1 MFLSALWCWR
11 LLAVER
17 GAAREHMRREAW
29 RGNVPPHCS
38 FHGWRVRLLGHSHP
52 ITWETSFTLQSGG
65 VFPLNTTVLFHRV
78 SRSHLLCSSS
88 LYLSFSSYQRLSVM
102 RASAGQEVM
111 RWIKLKERVGNGH
124 KDSWEELWRIRT
136 LFWCLGVYEE
146 TGWIDGRRSE
156 GELTDGAGLIGGSLN
171 EP

>member
-1 MFLSALWCWR
+1 MIFLCNAMTFLNVFGELWMFLSVSWCWR

-17 GAAREHMRREAW
+17 GAASERMRREAW

-38 FHGWRVRLLGHSHP
+38 FHGWRVRLLGHSRP
-52 ITWETSFTLQSGG
+52 ITWETRFGG
-65 VFPLNTTVLFHRV
+65 HYVLFQRL
-78 SRSHLLCSSS
+78 SRSHLLCSRSR
-88 LYLSFSSYQRLSVM
+88 YLSFSSYQRLSVM

-111 RWIKLKERVGNGH
+111 RWIKPKERVGNGH

-146 TGWIDGRRSE
+146 TGWMDWW
-156 GELTDGAGLIGGSLN
+156 
-171 EP
+171 